1 MDDCIFC
8 KIISGDIPSDIIYRD
23 DEVIAFRDVNPVAP
37 THILIVPVEHLV
49 TTLDIPD
56 VNTSLTNK
64 MIQTAN
70 RLANQEGISEDGYRL
85 VINCGEQGG
94 QVVKHLHMHLIGG
107 RHLSS
112 SLG

>member
-8 KIISGDIPSDIIYRD
+8 KIIAGEIPSDILYRD
-23 DEVIAFRDVNPVAP
+23 DEVVAFRDVNPVAP
-37 THILIVPVEHLV
+37 THILIIPVEHLV
-49 TTLDIPD
+49 TTQDISD
-56 VNTSLTNK
+56 DNASLTGK

-70 RLANQEGISEDGYRL
+70 LLVSREGISENGYRL

-94 QVVKHLHMHLIGG
+94 QVVQHLHMHLIGG
-107 RHLSS
+107 RQLSS

>member
-8 KIISGDIPSDIIYRD
+8 KIVAGDIPSDILYRD
-23 DEVIAFRDVNPVAP
+23 DEVVAFRDVHPVAP
-37 THILIVPVEHLV
+37 THILIVPVEHLS

-56 VNTSLTNK
+56 DNNSLACK
-64 MIQTAN
+64 MVRTAN
-70 RLANQEGISEDGYRL
+70 RLANQEGITENGYRL

-94 QVVKHLHMHLIGG
+94 QVVQHLHMHLIGG
-107 RHLSS
+107 RQLSS

>member
-8 KIISGDIPSDIIYRD
+8 KIIAGDIPSDILYRD

-49 TTLDIPD
+49 TTQDIPD
-56 VNTSLTNK
+56 GNTSLVASMFK
-64 MIQTAN
+64 TAN
-70 RLANQEGISEDGYRL
+70 RLADQERITEKGYRL

-94 QVVKHLHMHLIGG
+94 QVVEHLHMHLIGG
-107 RHLSS
+107 RQLSS

>member
-8 KIISGDIPSDIIYRD
+8 KIIAGDIPSDILYRD
-23 DEVIAFRDVNPVAP
+23 DEVIAFRDANPVAP

-49 TTLDIPD
+49 TTQDIPD
-56 VNTSLTNK
+56 VNTSLVTN
-64 MIQTAN
+64 MFTTAN
-70 RLANQEGISEDGYRL
+70 RLANQEGITENGYRL

-94 QVVKHLHMHLIGG
+94 QVVGHLHMHLIGG
-107 RHLSS
+107 RQLSS

>member
-1 MDDCIFC
+1 MNDCVFC
-8 KIISGDIPSDIIYRD
+8 KIIAGDIPSEILYRD

-37 THILIVPVEHLV
+37 THILIVPVQHLV
-49 TTLDIPD
+49 TTQDIPD
-56 VNTSLTNK
+56 DNTSLTGK
-64 MIQTAN
+64 MVRTAN
-70 RLANQEGISEDGYRL
+70 QLAEREGISKNGYRL

-94 QVVKHLHMHLIGG
+94 QIVQHLHMHLIGG

>member
-8 KIISGDIPSDIIYRD
+8 KIIAGDIPSDILYRD
-23 DEVIAFRDVNPVAP
+23 DEVIAFRDVHPVAP

-49 TTLDIPD
+49 TTQDIPGD
-56 VNTSLTNK
+56 NTSLVMK
-64 MIQTAN
+64 MVQTAN
-70 RLANQEGISEDGYRL
+70 RLANEEGISENGYRL

-94 QVVKHLHMHLIGG
+94 QVVEHLHMHLIGG
-107 RHLSS
+107 RQLSS

>member
-8 KIISGDIPSDIIYRD
+8 KIIAGDIPSDILYHD
-23 DEVIAFRDVNPVAP
+23 DEIVAFRDVNPVAP
-37 THILIVPVEHLV
+37 THILIVPVQHLV
-49 TTLDIPD
+49 TTQDIPD
-56 VNTSLTNK
+56 NDTSLYCS

-70 RLANQEGISEDGYRL
+70 CLADQEGISENGYRL

-94 QVVKHLHMHLIGG
+94 QVVQHLHMHLIGG
-107 RHLSS
+107 RQLSS

>member
-8 KIISGDIPSDIIYRD
+8 KIIAGDIPSDILYHD
-23 DEVIAFRDVNPVAP
+23 DEIIAFRDVNPVAP

-49 TTLDIPD
+49 TTQDIPD
-56 VNTSLTNK
+56 DDTSLTYK
-64 MIQTAN
+64 MIRTAN
-70 RLANQEGISEDGYRL
+70 RLADQEGIAENGYRL

-94 QVVKHLHMHLIGG
+94 QVVRHLHMHLIGG
-107 RHLSS
+107 RQLSS

>member
-8 KIISGDIPSDIIYRD
+8 KIINGDIPSDILYRD

-37 THILIVPVEHLV
+37 THILIIPIEHL
-49 TTLDIPD
+49 TTTQDISD
-56 VNTSLTNK
+56 ENASLASK
-64 MIQTAN
+64 IIQTAN
-70 RLANQEGISEDGYRL
+70 KLAENEGISENGYRL

-94 QVVKHLHMHLIGG
+94 QVVQHLHLHLIGG
-107 RHLSS
+107 RQLSN

>member
-8 KIISGDIPSDIIYRD
+8 KIISGDIPSDILYRD

-49 TTLDIPD
+49 TTQDIPD
-56 VNTSLTNK
+56 DNISLTCK
-64 MIQTAN
+64 MVQAAN
-70 RLANQEGISEDGYRL
+70 RLADQEGITEKGYRL

-94 QVVKHLHMHLIGG
+94 QLVGHLHMHLIGG
-107 RHLSS
+107 RQLSS

>member
-1 MDDCIFC
+1 MDACIFC
-8 KIISGDIPSDIIYRD
+8 KIIAGDIPSDILYRD

-37 THILIVPVEHLV
+37 THILVVPVKHLV
-49 TTLDIPD
+49 TTQDIPD
-56 VNTSLTNK
+56 DNTSLAGK

-70 RLANQEGISEDGYRL
+70 RLANQEGISGNGYRL

-94 QVVKHLHMHLIGG
+94 QIVQHLHMHLIGG
-107 RHLSS
+107 RQLSS